1 MWKSDRLVF
10 RPPTGHPVPFLPS
23 PSSKSLSAR
32 CWPVRYP
39 FLAVPPPSLLRSCL
53 AIPPGWLLATATG
66 CALSR
71 GLRSAIATTSV
82 AESRPEPLPPSLL
95 HTPSPAVLLLGLRP
109 TAQPSVPAPC
119 RLSSPWSST
128 SCHWQSTTPLRQPA
142 HQWMPSSP
150 LWSSVPVATTY
161 QPVPSSG
168 LSVRSLAAGHQSHA
182 PGSSG

>member
-71 GLRSAIATTSV
+71 GLRSAIAQHRS
-82 AESRPEPLPPSLL
+82 PNHDLNPFPLHYFTPP
-95 HTPSPAVLLLGLRP
+95 P
-109 TAQPSVPAPC
+109 
-119 RLSSPWSST
+119 RLSSCLDSNPPSPPRVACLPPWSST

-150 LWSSVPVATTY
+150 LWSSVPVATTAPPY
-161 QPVPSSG
+161 DPLRRAISPTP
-168 LSVRSLAAGHQSHA
+168 LAVREDASQTYCA
-182 PGSSG
+182 

>member
-39 FLAVPPPSLLRSCL
+39 FLAIPPPALLRSCL

-95 HTPSPAVLLLGLRP
+95 HTPSPAVLLLGLRLP
-109 TAQPSVPAPC
+109 
-119 RLSSPWSST
+119 PWSST

-150 LWSSVPVATTY
+150 LWSSVPVATTAPPY
-161 QPVPSSG
+161 DPLRRAISPTP
-168 LSVRSLAAGHQSHA
+168 LAVRDDASHTYCA
-182 PGSSG
+182 